1 MAGHICFAMLTL
13 RVQVRPTAT
22 QLADQR
28 LVLLLHLLRRAQE
41 EPGTGRRK
49 AQAGMERGR

>member
-1 MAGHICFAMLTL
+1 MVQWHLARTVLTTP
-13 RVQVRPTAT
+13 VQVRTTAA

-41 EPGTGRRK
+41 EP
-49 AQAGMERGR
+49 